1 MSGHLTKFGLP
12 AEIAHDSER
21 WVYVLRT
28 MAEGPK
34 KTAILDA
41 YMDGFHSVF
50 IMMTGVAASALVVSF
65 VIRKFSMDKVL
76 STQFTAR

>member
-1 MSGHLTKFGLP
+1 MTRRLAKSGLP

-21 WVYVLRT
+21 WVYILCT
-28 MAEGPK
+28 MADGQK
-34 KTAILDA
+34 KTVILDA
-41 YMDGFHSVF
+41 YMNGFHSVF

-65 VIRKFSMDKVL
+65 VIRKFSMDKAL